1 MNTKKII
8 KYIAVALLAY
18 GTSSCSDFL
27 EKEVDL
33 TLSEEQVFRSYENT
47 LSQYLH
53 LFTRRFCWLHRWTI
67 PKRIPRLHDR

>member
-33 TLSEEQVFRSYENT
+33 TLSEEQVFRSYE
-47 LSQYLH
+47 
-53 LFTRRFCWLHRWTI
+53 I
-67 PKRIPRLHDR
+67 PVVS